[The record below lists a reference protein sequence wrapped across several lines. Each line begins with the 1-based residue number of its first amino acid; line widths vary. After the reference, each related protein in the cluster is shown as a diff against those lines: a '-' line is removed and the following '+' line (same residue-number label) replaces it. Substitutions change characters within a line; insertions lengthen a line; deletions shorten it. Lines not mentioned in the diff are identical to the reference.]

1 MPIITA
7 SPKKYDHISLTPPEG
22 VRKAAKRGLELR
34 REFGR
39 GGTAVGVARA
49 RDLSN
54 GKSISPD
61 TAKRMKAYF
70 DRHQPDQK
78 AEGFDSGEKGYPSA
92 GRVAWLLWGGDAG
105 YSWAKKVVMQME
117 AADKKVS
124 AALSPTDIRVYTHHD
139 GDYTDTQVV
148 VEAVDDIIGH
158 MDVFRD
164 VEHLNEF
171 LKPRDGV
178 SFTNLPSGRLGY
190 IGGIELPN
198 SQRGVGLGRKALL
211 LLEKEAAA
219 LGLKGIALLSTQEAA
234 GFWKKMGFHESQADS
249 DFYYFNTP
257 MFKYIGKA
265 SDSSE
270 EDRVNKKP
278 SMAHVVLALH
288 MAADALAGD
297 TGEVEASLATALGLA
312 VGLGLGGQTPTT
324 PSYSNET
331 TTEWTANSL
340 EPELQPIAYLESKNN
355 HGLTH
360 KAHSKGE
367 WDTAY
372 GALGMKPSSG
382 YDQYQKSSSLKSDY
396 PGLDEQSFDSLFRE
410 DTDFYNA
417 VANDHW
423 LGLISK
429 LGTPERAAFAWRF
442 GRGAALNA
450 TDEEIKAA
458 PYVKAYMR
466 LLGESSSS

>member
-1 MPIITA
+1 MPIVTA

-54 GKSISPD
+54 GKSVSPD

-105 YSWAKKVVMQME
+105 YSWAKKVVLQME

-124 AALSPTDIRVYTHHD
+124 GSAEKPSA
-139 GDYTDTQVV
+139 G
-148 VEAVDDIIGH
+148 
-158 MDVFRD
+158 
-164 VEHLNEF
+164 EF
-171 LKPRDGV
+171 ARFAGAGECTEV
-178 SFTNLPSGRLGY
+178 AEV
-190 IGGIELPN
+190 IEK
-198 SQRGVGLGRKALL
+198 SKLGRKY
-211 LLEKEAAA
+211 
-219 LGLKGIALLSTQEAA
+219 GLKRVDGGYLFGSRWGEHSWVESPDGTIVDATHGQFDPAVPVLVAEVGSLEHSRYLAAEDMTQDQLTDVYE
-234 GFWKKMGFHESQADS
+234 
-249 DFYYFNTP
+249 
-257 MFKYIGKA
+257 
-265 SDSSE
+265 
-270 EDRVNKKP
+270 RKP

-297 TGEVEASLATALGLA
+297 TSEVDASLATALGLA

-331 TTEWTANSL
+331 TMEWTADSL

-355 HGLTH
+355 HGLAH
-360 KAHSKGE
+360 KTHSKGE
-367 WDTAY
+367 WNTAY

-382 YDQYQKSSSLKSDY
+382 YDQYQKSPSLKSDY
-396 PGLDEQSFDSLFRE
+396 PGLDEESFESLFRE